1 MRNIILLGS
10 TTKNATELENYMEH
24 ETKKAKVFR
33 VLGLQRNGESD
44 GHGNFVSMT

>member
-10 TTKNATELENYMEH
+10 TTKKATQLENNMEH
-24 ETKKAKVFR
+24 ETTKAKVFR

-44 GHGNFVSMT
+44 GHGNFAPMT